1 MCSRLQKL
9 LLCGGPSGRGA
20 HHDQTCNSHGPR
32 TSRALEQSARDT
44 TCSYGTVDI
53 VLTTNAVDG
62 SVDKVVD
69 QSDDASRVAE
79 EGASSG
85 DLVENSVKSQTEGW
99 VVDTE
104 RTEEAFPR
112 AKKATEGET
121 REVGG
126 TGTIA
131 EVVGPSSR
139 RNSRSCAFHARRRT
153 VGQVEVFEVI
163 LAKAG
168 ERRER
173 SEVE

>member
-79 EGASSG
+79 EGPRRVTW
-85 DLVENSVKSQTEGW
+85 L
-99 VVDTE
+99 
-104 RTEEAFPR
+104 RTALSRRRKVGLSTPRGRKKPSLAPRRPPR
-112 AKKATEGET
+112 A
-121 REVGG
+121 R
-126 TGTIA
+126 
-131 EVVGPSSR
+131 P
-139 RNSRSCAFHARRRT
+139 
-153 VGQVEVFEVI
+153 
-163 LAKAG
+163 
-168 ERRER
+168 ER
-173 SEVE
+173 